1 MAGITGAGLL
11 LLGMWAAVTG
21 WLRRRR
27 GERLLCTA
35 DLTPLLTAR
44 ASLGPLE
51 VRYQGEPVEQPALAE
66 LRFRFATLRDMP
78 SAAFDAD
85 RLRADIAAL
94 LRVLTAGG
102 SVPVADTPPPAKGRG
117 PAPPARAAHAHFRF
131 RAHWRS

>member
-1 MAGITGAGLL
+1 
-11 LLGMWAAVTG
+11 MWAAVTG

-85 RLRADIAAL
+85 RLLRFNLGAHIAAL
-94 LRVLTAGG
+94 LRLLTAAGPG
-102 SVPVADTPPPAKGRG
+102 SAA
-117 PAPPARAAHAHFRF
+117 APSP
-131 RAHWRS
+131 